1 MLLLLVRGALPARW
15 PGLIVRASQAAFAG
29 PGSTVKNPT
38 DVWLDPV
45 FSGRAEPDLSFYG
58 FALTAAAARSSTT
71 TATGNPGWFFVFAE
85 RPFEPR
91 FGLEPLPQPPAYG
104 GKPGTWGDLNWG
116 ELAADATSYAALR
129 QISALAPPPAL
140 AGPPPLMLGGVTF
153 GHNAAHMAAITL
165 RMPFQVAIHADE
177 MLGGL

>member
-104 GKPGTWGDLNWG
+104 GKPGTWGDLKRAG
-116 ELAADATSYAALR
+116 SAPRAGRAAAADAGRRHLRAQRGPYGGDHAA
-129 QISALAPPPAL
+129 
-140 AGPPPLMLGGVTF
+140 
-153 GHNAAHMAAITL
+153 NAVPGSDP
-165 RMPFQVAIHADE
+165 R
-177 MLGGL
+177 